1 MTLTRIYLFI
11 YFVSGI
17 LFSTP
22 LLSAGNAEVGK
33 SKAST
38 CVACHGE
45 NGISV
50 QDEWPNLAGQK
61 AAYLE
66 TALKA
71 YRDGS
76 RQSDLMSG
84 VATGLSD
91 SDIADLAAY
100 FSHLK

>member
-11 YFVSGI
+11 YYVCGI

-38 CVACHGE
+38 CVGCHGE

-61 AAYLE
+61 SAYLE

-91 SDIADLAAY
+91 SDITDLAAY